1 MNTMYEHQ
9 MIELVKK
16 AGELMT
22 SHDDDLQVTVKGRA
36 NFVTQMDVAVQ
47 EYLHKGLMEINP
59 QVTLLAEEQDNGQ
72 VDPAK
77 AYWILDPID
86 GTQNYIRHMGLS
98 AIGLAY
104 YAQKELQTGIIYN
117 PFTKELFHA
126 VRGQGAY
133 LNDRP
138 IHVTATETLANSLVA
153 IGTSPY
159 DREYTDS
166 NFKLFKDVFQNCLD
180 IRRCGSACLD
190 LAYVAAGRMDIYFER
205 NLKPWDMAA
214 GILLVREAGGTVT
227 DYAGKPPKV
236 TSNAHIVAGNGRVN
250 KEILE
255 KIRRIRV

>member
-1 MNTMYEHQ
+1 MYEQQ

-22 SHDDDLQVTVKGRA
+22 SHDVNLQVMAKGRA
-36 NFVTQMDVAVQ
+36 NFVTQMDIAVQ
-47 EYLHKGLMEINP
+47 EYIRKGLQNIDSK
-59 QVTLLAEEQDNGQ
+59 VTLLAEEQDNGQ

-104 YAQKELQTGIIYN
+104 YAKGALQTGIVYN

-126 VRGQGAY
+126 VRGQGAF
-133 LNDRP
+133 LNGRP
-138 IHVTATETLANSLVA
+138 IHVTTTETLADSLVA

-166 NFKLFKDVFQNCLD
+166 NFTLFKDVFQSCLD

-214 GILLVREAGGTVT
+214 GILLVQEAGGIVT
-227 DYAGKPPKV
+227 NYAGHFPKIS
-236 TSNAHIVAGNGRVN
+236 SNADIVAGNGRVN

-255 KIRRIRV
+255 KISRIEITI

>member
-1 MNTMYEHQ
+1 MYEQQ

-22 SHDDDLQVTVKGRA
+22 SHDDDLHVTAKGRA

-47 EYLHKGLMEINP
+47 EYIRKGLQAINP

-72 VDPAK
+72 VDPDK

-104 YAQKELQTGIIYN
+104 YDQGTLRTGIVYN

-126 VRGQGAY
+126 VRGQGAW
-133 LNDRP
+133 LNGHP
-138 IHVTATETLANSLVA
+138 IHVTSTETLADSLVA

-166 NFKLFKDVFQNCLD
+166 NFLLFKDVFQSCLD

-214 GILLVREAGGTVT
+214 GILLVQEAGGQVT
-227 DYAGKPPKV
+227 DYAGQPPKII
-236 TSNAHIVAGNGRVN
+236 SNDDIVAGNGLVN
-250 KEILE
+250 GEILG
-255 KIRRIRV
+255 KIRSIGIRG

>member
-1 MNTMYEHQ
+1 
-9 MIELVKK
+9 
-16 AGELMT
+16 MT
-22 SHDDDLQVTVKGRA
+22 SHDVNLQVMAKGRA
-36 NFVTQMDVAVQ
+36 NFVTQMDIAVQ
-47 EYLHKGLMEINP
+47 EYIRKGLQNIDSK
-59 QVTLLAEEQDNGQ
+59 VTLLAEEQDNGQ

-104 YAQKELQTGIIYN
+104 YAKGALQTGIVYN

-126 VRGQGAY
+126 VRGQGAF
-133 LNDRP
+133 LNGRP
-138 IHVTATETLANSLVA
+138 IHVTTTETLADSLVA

-166 NFKLFKDVFQNCLD
+166 NFTLFKDVFQSCLD

-214 GILLVREAGGTVT
+214 GILLVQEAGGIVT
-227 DYAGKPPKV
+227 NYAGHFPKIS
-236 TSNAHIVAGNGRVN
+236 SNADIVAGNGRVN

-255 KIRRIRV
+255 KISRIEITI